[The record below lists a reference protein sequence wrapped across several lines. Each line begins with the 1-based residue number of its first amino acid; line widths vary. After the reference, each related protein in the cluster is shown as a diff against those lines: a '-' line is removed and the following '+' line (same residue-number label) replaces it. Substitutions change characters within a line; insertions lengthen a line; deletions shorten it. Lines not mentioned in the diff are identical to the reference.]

1 VALPEERLEQL
12 EAAIDRDGDGRID
25 LGEFFRQFGDGH
37 VGAEG
42 TFVRS
47 AGWAGVKAGYV
58 FRSGSE
64 GVGYY
69 LDVGLENRI
78 LLEGKRDNPDWAS
91 PVQKG
96 AARQRRERRA
106 EALASGRQGDAV
118 AAAAACAGSDEPPPA
133 TASSS
138 PGRVAPELSL
148 KERHDKLA
156 GLLSSPKPE
165 AAAQLAAR
173 CAAAS
178 PGGAHALSLSP
189 SPPPLSLS
197 WLSSDD
203 ASDLAEELAAQLA
216 WLTG

>member
-1 VALPEERLEQL
+1 MALPEERLEQL

-118 AAAAACAGSDEPPPA
+118 AAAAACAGSDEPPPRHRIIE
-133 TASSS
+133 
-138 PGRVAPELSL
+138 PGACGTGAVVE
-148 KERHDKLA
+148 
-156 GLLSSPKPE
+156 G
-165 AAAQLAAR
+165 AAR
-173 CAAAS
+173 QAGRAAEQPQARSSGAAGRSVCCRIARWCACS
-178 PGGAHALSLSP
+178 LPLSLSP
-189 SPPPLSLS
+189 PSLS
-197 WLSSDD
+197 V
-203 ASDLAEELAAQLA
+203 LALIRRCI
-216 WLTG
+216 